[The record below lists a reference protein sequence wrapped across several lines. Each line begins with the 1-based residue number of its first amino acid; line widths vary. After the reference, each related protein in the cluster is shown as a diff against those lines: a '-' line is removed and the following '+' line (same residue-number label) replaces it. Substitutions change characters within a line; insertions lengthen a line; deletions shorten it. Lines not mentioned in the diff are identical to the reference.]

1 MYCKVKTIEIQN
13 EKIYEFDS
21 YENACKYLESIQP
34 ENKNNNKGESTN
46 NQK

>member
-1 MYCKVKTIEIQN
+1 MEEPKVIEIQN

-21 YENACKYLESIQP
+21 YDAACKYLNIIQ
-34 ENKNNNKGESTN
+34 NQNNNKGESTN